1 MKVAIYTRV
10 STEDQAREGSS
21 LEVQREFLEVFAK
34 REGWKVYYP
43 EPGKIYVDDG
53 VSGNLA
59 KRPAL
64 NRLLIDAR
72 RKKFDIVVVYKID
85 RFARNNRLMLNLVE
99 ELDGMGIGFKS
110 ATESFDTVT
119 AAGKMAL
126 SMLGTVAQFERDRI
140 IERVFPGMIKG
151 VERGNWQ
158 GARYAP
164 FGYNYNKEKKLLE
177 VVPQEAKI
185 VKAIYTMYLSGQSTP
200 QIAGHLYQKS
210 YKTRSKGRFHTK
222 LVGDILKNQIYIG
235 KIIWNKHHYD
245 KKQKTLKGYKYVKND
260 SSKVVVSEGR
270 HKPIIRQ
277 EEFDAVQDKL
287 AKNRKGMGARKGC
300 KEYPLTGIVFCAK
313 CGHTFYGALQVS
325 SREKGKTKA
334 KRRYYRCSGRSTH
347 YVDCNN
353 VFVRSDD
360 LEMEVYKI
368 LEITFS
374 GDVDEARLKVI
385 AANSSGQH
393 SEDIAEKMNELK
405 MDLAVNLKK
414 QERLGQIFS
423 EGLLAMEAYK
433 PQIMPLRDEEKA
445 TKAKIKKLELSLIEK
460 ERSKEYQQ
468 MLLSVINH
476 IDLVKDLDIAGK
488 KGLLKLVFKNIKVLD
503 GRLKSF
509 ELYEPFKSL
518 YEGEQIQCQTQE
530 NKTLM
535 TIPESVCTYVL
546 SAGRMAKFR
555 TMILKVLKMV
565 SDCDI

>member
-1 MKVAIYTRV
+1 MNVAIYTRV

-21 LEVQREFLEVFAK
+21 LEVQREFLEGFAK

-43 EPGKIYVDDG
+43 EPGKVYMDDG

-99 ELDGMGIGFKS
+99 ELDGMGVGFKS

-158 GARYAP
+158 GARYSP
-164 FGYNYNKEKKLLE
+164 FGYNYSKEKKLLE

-185 VKAIYTMYLSGQSTP
+185 VKAIYAMYLSGQSTP
-200 QIAGHLYQKS
+200 QIAGHLYQKD
-210 YKTRSKGRFHTK
+210 YKTRSGGKFHTK

-235 KIIWNKHHYD
+235 KLVWNKHHYD
-245 KKQKTLKGYKYVKND
+245 KKVKTLKGYKYVKND
-260 SSKVVVSEGR
+260 ASKVVVSDGR

-287 AKNRKGMGARKGC
+287 EKNRKGMGARKGC
-300 KEYPLTGIVFCAK
+300 KEYPLTGIILCAK

-347 YVDCNN
+347 YIDCDN
-353 VFVRSDD
+353 VFVRSDE
-360 LEMEVYKI
+360 LELEIYKI

-385 AANSSGQH
+385 ATNNSGQH
-393 SEDIAEKMNELK
+393 CEDISERMNEFK

-414 QERLGQIFS
+414 QERLGKIFS

-433 PQIMPLRDEEKA
+433 PQVIPLRDEEKA
-445 TKAKIKKLELSLIEK
+445 TKAKIKKLELSLVEK

-476 IDLVKDLDIAGK
+476 IDLVKDLDIVGK

-518 YEGEQIQCQTQE
+518 YEGEQIKCQTLETQ
-530 NKTLM
+530 KVM

-546 SAGRMAKFR
+546 SDVK
-555 TMILKVLKMV
+555 
-565 SDCDI
+565 